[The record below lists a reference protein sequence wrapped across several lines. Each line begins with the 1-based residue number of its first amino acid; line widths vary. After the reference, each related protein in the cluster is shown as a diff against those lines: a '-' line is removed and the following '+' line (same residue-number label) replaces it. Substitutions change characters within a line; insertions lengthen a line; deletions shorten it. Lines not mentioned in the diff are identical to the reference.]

1 MDFRIQYV
9 TEWGESLAVVL
20 GGRKYPMAWQDGGI
34 WTVSVPDCPAAALKD
49 YTYVVLRDGLVW
61 RTEWQHHHRP
71 RIPAGRRCDDAW
83 IDCPIAGC
91 PFPRAHQADL
101 FDRPGFRGAGTAV
114 PVFSLRT
121 ADDFGIG
128 DFRDLRPLVDWAV
141 ATGQCI
147 IQLLPV
153 NDTTRRGE
161 WEDSYPYSPISSFA
175 LHPLY
180 LRLQDLGIRKTAAF
194 TAEQTALNAL
204 PEIDWPRVAKAKM
217 AWIRKAYLAR
227 GARDLAGAACRK
239 FATENAFWL
248 DEYAAFCAR
257 RDGLEPEYYVWMQY
271 HLDKQLSEEVRYA
284 RTHGVYFKGDLPIG
298 VSADSAEA
306 HFHPELFNLDCSA
319 GAPPDYFSADGQN
332 WGFPTYNW
340 EAMEADGYAWWK
352 SRLRVMSRYF
362 DAFRID
368 HIIGWFRIWEIPVSC
383 RSGLQGH
390 FNPALPYSAEE
401 LDGLGFGRFIRC
413 HLIAENLGICSSA
426 APDKP
431 AATAG
436 LFLEDPHRAGWYHP
450 FIGARDTE
458 AYRNLPEDL
467 RHRFDELYVDFFY
480 HRHDAFWYRN
490 AEKKL
495 PELLG
500 ATGMLA
506 CGEDLGMVPDC
517 LPGVMEHEKI
527 LSLKMRGYDGP
538 TRTLSVCAT
547 SSHDTATLRMS
558 CPEDPSPETVRGM
571 LAEVL
576 AYPSMLAIFP
586 IQDWLALSGDL
597 RNPDRNERINEPADP
612 HHHWRWRLHLDLSA
626 FTTAEG
632 SSSQKKAHRN
642 LSAVAAF
649 NSTLR
654 ELLAESGRLQSP
666 FSSTKRP
673 VFVDKPPK

>member
-1 MDFRIQYV
+1 MVFTIKYE
-9 TEWGESLAVVL
+9 TAWGESLAVVL
-20 GGRKYPMAWQDGGI
+20 EGRKYPMAWQDGGI

-61 RTEWQHHHRP
+61 RTEWQHHHRS

-217 AWIRKAYLAR
+217 AWIRKAFLAR
-227 GARDLAGAACRK
+227 GERDLSSAACRK
-239 FATENAFWL
+239 FAAENAFWL

-284 RTHGVYFKGDLPIG
+284 RAHGVYFKGDLPIG

-306 HFHPELFNLDCSA
+306 HFHPELFNLDSSA

-458 AYRNLPEDL
+458 AYRSLPEDL
-467 RHRFDELYVDFFY
+467 RRRFDELYVDFFY
-480 HRHDAFWYRN
+480 HRHDAFWQRN

-558 CPEDPSPETVRGM
+558 CPEDPSPETVRSM

-586 IQDWLALSGDL
+586 IQDWLALSGEL

-612 HHHWRWRLHLDLSA
+612 HHHWRWRLHLDLSV
-626 FTTAEG
+626 
-632 SSSQKKAHRN
+632 
-642 LSAVAAF
+642 LSYPSATAAF
-649 NSTLR
+649 HSTLR
-654 ELLAESGRLQSP
+654 ELLAESGRLY
-666 FSSTKRP
+666 TKE
-673 VFVDKPPK
+673 

>member
-1 MDFRIQYV
+1 M

-34 WTVSVPDCPAAALKD
+34 WSVSIPDCPAEALKD

-61 RTEWQHHHRP
+61 RTEWQHHHRS

-227 GARDLAGAACRK
+227 GARDLSSAACRK

-257 RDGLEPEYYVWMQY
+257 RDGLEPKYYVWMQY

-284 RTHGVYFKGDLPIG
+284 RAHGVYFKGDLPIG

-306 HFHPELFNLDCSA
+306 HFHPELFNLDSSA

-383 RSGLQGH
+383 RSGLMGH

-413 HLIAENLGICSSA
+413 CRRAYSQVLCDEV

-450 FIGARDTE
+450 FIGARDTA
-458 AYRNLPEDL
+458 AYRSLPEDL
-467 RHRFDELYVDFFY
+467 RRRFDELYVDFFY

-558 CPEDPSPETVRGM
+558 CPEDPSPETVRSM

-586 IQDWLALSGDL
+586 IQDWLALSGEL

-612 HHHWRWRLHLDLSA
+612 HHHWRWRLHLDLSV
-626 FTTAEG
+626 
-632 SSSQKKAHRN
+632 
-642 LSAVAAF
+642 LSYPSATAAF
-649 NSTLR
+649 HSNLR
-654 ELLAESGRLQSP
+654 ELLAESGRLY
-666 FSSTKRP
+666 TKE
-673 VFVDKPPK
+673 

>member
-20 GGRKYPMAWQDGGI
+20 EGRKYPMAWQDGGI
-34 WTVSVPDCPAAALKD
+34 WSVSIPDCPAEALKD

-61 RTEWQHHHRP
+61 RTEWQHHHRS
-71 RIPAGRRCDDAW
+71 RIPAGHRCDDAW

-121 ADDFGIG
+121 ADDFGMG

-204 PEIDWPRVAKAKM
+204 PEIDWPHVAKAKM

-284 RTHGVYFKGDLPIG
+284 RAHGVCFKGDLPIG

-383 RSGLQGH
+383 RSGLMGH

-401 LDGLGFGRFIRC
+401 LDSLGFGSDCLEARGAFSPVPC
-413 HLIAENLGICSSA
+413 DEGVQAVA
-426 APDKP
+426 AGKP
-431 AATAG
+431 EAG

-450 FIGARDTE
+450 FIGARETE
-458 AYRNLPEDL
+458 AYRSLPEDL
-467 RHRFDELYVDFFY
+467 RRRFDELYVDFFY

-558 CPEDPSPETVRGM
+558 CPEDPSPETVRSM

-586 IQDWLALSGDL
+586 IQDWLALSGEL

-612 HHHWRWRLHLDLSA
+612 HHHWRWRLHLDLSV
-626 FTTAEG
+626 
-632 SSSQKKAHRN
+632 
-642 LSAVAAF
+642 LSYPSATAAF
-649 NSTLR
+649 HSTLR

>member
-1 MDFRIQYV
+1 M

-61 RTEWQHHHRP
+61 RTEWQHHHRS
-71 RIPAGRRCDDAW
+71 RIPAGHRCDDAW

-217 AWIRKAYLAR
+217 AWIRKAFLAR
-227 GARDLAGAACRK
+227 GARDLSSAACRK

-248 DEYAAFCAR
+248 DEYATFCAH

-284 RTHGVYFKGDLPIG
+284 RAHGVYFKGDLPIG

-306 HFHPELFNLDCSA
+306 HFHPELFNLDSSA

-383 RSGLQGH
+383 RSGLMGH

-401 LDGLGFGRFIRC
+401 LDSLGFGSDCLEARGAFSPVPC
-413 HLIAENLGICSSA
+413 DEGVQAVA
-426 APDKP
+426 AGKP
-431 AATAG
+431 EAG

-450 FIGARDTE
+450 FIGARETE
-458 AYRNLPEDL
+458 AYRSLPEDL
-467 RHRFDELYVDFFY
+467 RRRFDELYVDFFY

-558 CPEDPSPETVRGM
+558 CPEDPSPETVRSM

-586 IQDWLALSGDL
+586 IQDWLALSGEL

-612 HHHWRWRLHLDLSA
+612 HHHWRWRLHLDLSV
-626 FTTAEG
+626 
-632 SSSQKKAHRN
+632 
-642 LSAVAAF
+642 LSYPSATAAF
-649 NSTLR
+649 HSTLR
-654 ELLAESGRLQSP
+654 ELLAESGRLY
-666 FSSTKRP
+666 TKE
-673 VFVDKPPK
+673 

>member
-20 GGRKYPMAWQDGGI
+20 EGRKYPMAWQDGGI

-61 RTEWQHHHRP
+61 RTEWQHHHRS
-71 RIPAGRRCDDAW
+71 RIPAGHRCDDAW

-180 LRLQDLGIRKTAAF
+180 LRLQDLGIRPSAAF
-194 TAEQTALNAL
+194 RAEQKALNAL

-217 AWIRKAYLAR
+217 AWIRKAFLAR
-227 GARDLAGAACRK
+227 GERDLAGAACRK
-239 FATENAFWL
+239 FAAENAFWL

-284 RTHGVYFKGDLPIG
+284 RAHGVYFKGDLPIG

-306 HFHPELFNLDCSA
+306 HFHPELFNLDSSA

-450 FIGARDTE
+450 FIGARETE

-467 RHRFDELYVDFFY
+467 RRRFDELYVDFFY
-480 HRHDAFWYRN
+480 HRHDAFWQRN

-612 HHHWRWRLHLDLSA
+612 HHHWRWRLHLDLSV
-626 FTTAEG
+626 
-632 SSSQKKAHRN
+632 
-642 LSAVAAF
+642 LSYPSATAAF
-649 NSTLR
+649 HSTLR
-654 ELLAESGRLQSP
+654 ELLAESGRLY
-666 FSSTKRP
+666 TKE
-673 VFVDKPPK
+673 

>member
-20 GGRKYPMAWQDGGI
+20 EGRKYPMAWQDGGI
-34 WTVSVPDCPAAALKD
+34 WSVSIPDCPAEALKD

-61 RTEWQHHHRP
+61 RTEWQHHHRS
-71 RIPAGRRCDDAW
+71 RIPAGHRCDDAW

-121 ADDFGIG
+121 ADDFGMG

-204 PEIDWPRVAKAKM
+204 PEIDWPHVAKAKM
-217 AWIRKAYLAR
+217 AWIRKAFLTR

-284 RTHGVYFKGDLPIG
+284 RAHGVCFKGDLPIG

-383 RSGLQGH
+383 RSGLMGH

-401 LDGLGFGRFIRC
+401 LDSLGFGSDCLEARGAFSPVPC
-413 HLIAENLGICSSA
+413 DEGVQAVA
-426 APDKP
+426 AGKP
-431 AATAG
+431 EAG

-450 FIGARDTE
+450 FIGARETE
-458 AYRNLPEDL
+458 AYRSLPEDL
-467 RHRFDELYVDFFY
+467 RRRFDELYVDFFY

-558 CPEDPSPETVRGM
+558 CPEDPSPETVRSM

-586 IQDWLALSGDL
+586 IQDWLALSGEL

-612 HHHWRWRLHLDLSA
+612 HHHWRWRLHLDLSV
-626 FTTAEG
+626 
-632 SSSQKKAHRN
+632 
-642 LSAVAAF
+642 LSYPSATAAF
-649 NSTLR
+649 HSTLR
-654 ELLAESGRLQSP
+654 ELLAESGRLY
-666 FSSTKRP
+666 TKE
-673 VFVDKPPK
+673 

>member
-1 MDFRIQYV
+1 M

-61 RTEWQHHHRP
+61 RTEWQHHHRS
-71 RIPAGRRCDDAW
+71 RSPAGRRCDDAW

-217 AWIRKAYLAR
+217 AWIRKAYLTR
-227 GARDLAGAACRK
+227 GERDLSSAACRK

-248 DEYAAFCAR
+248 DEYAAFCAH

-284 RTHGVYFKGDLPIG
+284 RAHGVYFKGDLPIG

-383 RSGLQGH
+383 RSGLMGH

-413 HLIAENLGICSSA
+413 CRRAYSQVLCDEV

-450 FIGARDTE
+450 FIGARETE

-467 RHRFDELYVDFFY
+467 RRRFDELYVDFFY

-558 CPEDPSPETVRGM
+558 CPEDPSPETVRSM

-586 IQDWLALSGDL
+586 IQDWLALSGEL

-612 HHHWRWRLHLDLSA
+612 HHHWRWRLHLDLSV
-626 FTTAEG
+626 
-632 SSSQKKAHRN
+632 
-642 LSAVAAF
+642 LSYPSATAAF
-649 NSTLR
+649 NSNLR
-654 ELLAESGRLQSP
+654 ELLAESGRLY
-666 FSSTKRP
+666 TKE
-673 VFVDKPPK
+673 